1 MATRVQRT
9 VLVLGVLAAAL
20 AWGAPQERRAD
31 KPLVRKDLLVFGKAE
46 IPPPLRDIFRPVAV
60 AVSGPAAFPAA
71 RPAFKPAPGA
81 PTPTGPPSFDLN
93 ISYIGSVKSAGQ
105 TLALILRGGQ
115 TESVRQGDEII
126 PGYKVISLTADAIV
140 VQGPTGETRTFQK
153 QGDRP

>member
-1 MATRVQRT
+1 MAIRRTRV
-9 VLVLGVLAAAL
+9 VLALGVLAAAL
-20 AWGAPQERRAD
+20 VWSAPQERRAD
-31 KPLVRKDLLVFGKAE
+31 KPLVRKDLLVFGRAE
-46 IPPPLRDIFRPVAV
+46 IAPPLRDIFRPVA
-60 AVSGPAAFPAA
+60 AAPGPAIFPAA
-71 RPAFKPAPGA
+71 RATVNPVPGGPAPTA
-81 PTPTGPPSFDLN
+81 TPTFDLN
-93 ISYIGSVKSAGQ
+93 ISYIGSVKSGGQ